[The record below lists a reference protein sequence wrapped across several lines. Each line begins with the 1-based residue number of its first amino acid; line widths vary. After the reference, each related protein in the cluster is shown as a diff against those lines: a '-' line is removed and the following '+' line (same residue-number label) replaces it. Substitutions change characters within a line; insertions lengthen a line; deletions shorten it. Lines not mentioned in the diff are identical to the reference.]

1 MDEELDQLF
10 EMLVAHETQL
20 VEEEEQVSG
29 APLMVTPLG
38 VEHAGL
44 HGMTWRQKGQHV
56 PEELVGQVT
65 KVILPAH
72 RGLLGHSVEQ
82 VMGAP

>member
-10 EMLVAHETQL
+10 EMLAAHETQL

-29 APLMVTPLG
+29 APPMVTPLG

-44 HGMTWRQKGQHV
+44 HGMTRRLKGQHV
-56 PEELVGQVT
+56 PAELFRQV
-65 KVILPAH
+65 
-72 RGLLGHSVEQ
+72 VEQ
-82 VMGAP
+82 VAGVT